1 MSIADRIQHIQQTI
15 QLTAEKSGRNPRDI
29 QLIAVS
35 KGQSIQAI
43 LEAYEAGLRDFAES
57 YWQEAQNKIQALAH
71 LDITWHFIGPIQSN
85 KARDIAM
92 HFDWVHSVDR
102 HKIALLLA
110 QHRPAQRPPLKI
122 CIQVNLDHEPSKS
135 GVSVAETIA
144 LTKQIQ
150 SDSRLNLKG
159 LMSIPEP
166 RYNEN
171 EAYISFCRLAALL
184 KEVNE
189 QLDSSLDTLSMGMS
203 DDFEAAIRAG
213 ATMLRIGQGI
223 FGQRIK
229 K

>member
-15 QLTAEKSGRNPRDI
+15 QRTAETSGRNPRDI

-35 KGQSIQAI
+35 KGQSIQSI

-57 YWQEAQNKIQALAH
+57 YWQEAQDKIQALSH
-71 LDITWHFIGPIQSN
+71 LHITWHFIGPIQSN

-102 HKIALLLA
+102 NKIALLLA
-110 QHRPAQRPPLKI
+110 QNRSTQRPPLKI
-122 CIQVNLDHEPSKS
+122 CIQVNLDHEPSKA
-135 GVSVAETIA
+135 GVSIEETLSLA
-144 LTKQIQ
+144 KQIQ
-150 SDSRLNLKG
+150 SAARLNLKG

-171 EAYISFCRLAALL
+171 EAYISFCRLTALL
-184 KEVNE
+184 KDVNE
-189 QLDSSLDTLSMGMS
+189 QLGSSLDTLSMGMR